1 MTTQGRIHGTIR
13 VELDGMTFDSR
24 REMRRWCILCLRVK
38 AHEITDLRR
47 QVKIA
52 LVGRDGPILTPT
64 GRQMHYV
71 ADFTYRD
78 LKAARTVIE
87 DAKGYQTEVFAMKKA
102 TLAAQGIRVEVV

>member
-78 LKAARTVIE
+78 LKTGAEMTE
-87 DAKGYQTEVFAMKKA
+87 DAKGHRTDTYMMKKA
-102 TLAAQGIRVEVV
+102 VLAAQGVHVVEV